1 MFGDISNDESDHWNP
16 MSNNPIIPQSQQQN
30 REDEEEVQEDDH
42 VNTFY
47 DWSYMEDEEM
57 QEVQEVS
64 PSIGNKKRKV
74 VLSYKSLRKPSQV
87 PPF

>member
-42 VNTFY
+42 VNTF
-47 DWSYMEDEEM
+47 
-57 QEVQEVS
+57 
-64 PSIGNKKRKV
+64 
-74 VLSYKSLRKPSQV
+74 L
-87 PPF
+87 